1 MELIR
6 VLLVI
11 EVPLIGSIVASV
23 LEDEADIHVAGCVA
37 SLQDALAIIREQD
50 VHMVVVSIGMPDRGA
65 LTLIRTLAEPSPAIR
80 VLALGLS
87 EDDRQEALRYIEAGA
102 VGYILKDS
110 SLREFLEAIRLA
122 QKGEARVSTKMA
134 GSIMERLTH
143 LARIFAAVETRVD
156 GDVHLTSREM
166 EVLHCIGQGL
176 TNREIAARLVVEVG
190 TVKNHVHNILEKLNV
205 GSRDEAASYLA
216 FMKR

>member
-1 MELIR
+1 
-6 VLLVI
+6 
-11 EVPLIGSIVASV
+11 
-23 LEDEADIHVAGCVA
+23 
-37 SLQDALAIIREQD
+37 
-50 VHMVVVSIGMPDRGA
+50 
-65 LTLIRTLAEPSPAIR
+65 
-80 VLALGLS
+80 
-87 EDDRQEALRYIEAGA
+87 

-143 LARIFAAVETRVD
+143 LARILAAVETKVD

-166 EVLHCIGQGL
+166 EVMHCIGQGL